1 MATVRKR
8 ILPDRRLERRQQIE
22 NLRAAAL
29 ALIKSKQQWTTVSGI
44 KCPAYEDDDLKI
56 LLHTPFQ
63 AFPKQMPALPAHYS
77 DQQKFFAVSLFQN
90 FEQHTSGLDIW
101 SGGKKVL
108 NIGWTGDGEIN
119 VVSFKRGDWERK
131 LV

>member
-8 ILPDRRLERRQQIE
+8 VLSMERRQQIE

-29 ALIKSKQQWTTVSGI
+29 ALIKSKHQWTTVSGM
-44 KCPAYEDDDLKI
+44 KFPTYDDGDLSI
-56 LLHTPFQ
+56 SLRTPFQ
-63 AFPKQMPALPAHYS
+63 AWHKQMPALSAHCNER
-77 DQQKFFAVSLFQN
+77 QKFLAVSLFQQ
-90 FEQHTSGLDIW
+90 FTQHTSGLDIW

-108 NIGWTGDGEIN
+108 NIEWTGDGEIE